1 MKLKHQFKGYA
12 LVVSIIILIILLQS
26 YFPIIRQ
33 FASPEFVREY
43 LRSLGPWGYFM
54 YVLIFLLSIPLPIP
68 STPVAIAGGYIYGMV
83 FGTILSMIGTLLGA
97 SISFFLVRK
106 YGEPLLEKMVSRK
119 HIKHFN
125 HIFKRRGINGAII
138 AYAIPIFPSDSLDFI
153 LGLSD
158 IRFHTFLFITLMGN
172 IPRYLLTNALGDG
185 LFTGFSAKTI
195 VVPLLTAIYLLIVI
209 FREKVKLLLFKDL
222 KELENDAQ
230 VIGRDVKKEV
240 KWLEEDA
247 QVIEQDVKREV
258 ALVGDKV
265 RMKKKKVKKS
275 KKKIKNPNRSRAA
288 GDSIS

>member
-12 LVVSIIILIILLQS
+12 VVVSIIILIILMQS

-33 FASPEFVREY
+33 FASLEFIREY

-54 YVLIFLLSIPLPIP
+54 YILIFILSIPLPIP
-68 STPVAIAGGYIYGMV
+68 STPVAVAGGYIYGV
-83 FGTILSMIGTLLGA
+83 VLGSILSMIGTLLGA

-125 HIFKRRGINGAII
+125 HIFKHRGINGAII

-153 LGLSD
+153 LGLSN
-158 IRFHTFLFITLMGN
+158 IRFHTFLFITFMGN
-172 IPRYLLTNALGDG
+172 IPRYVLTNALGNG

-195 VVPLLTAIYLLIVI
+195 IVPIFTALYLLIVV
-209 FREKVKLLLFKDL
+209 FREKVKLLLFQDL
-222 KELENDAQ
+222 KELENDAR

-247 QVIEQDVKREV
+247 QIFEQDVKREV
-258 ALVGDKV
+258 ALVEEKV
-265 RMKKKKVKKS
+265 RMKKKKVKMS
-275 KKKIKNPNRSRAA
+275 KKKKK
-288 GDSIS
+288 